1 MMLSPGKIDNSL
13 WISVFAAGLTAR
25 LRGFPLKGSR
35 MKVPEGYSGVVL
47 KEAQAVEAGD
57 GGRVVRGVA
66 RFDTFTFWNWD
77 RQPSR
82 SDKYQQA
89 LDWLEVASVVSGD
102 QIGLWCVWVWV
113 CVEGGGAIFP
123 IDQRLLCPGV
133 WKEIYMQLG

>member
-1 MMLSPGKIDNSL
+1 M
-13 WISVFAAGLTAR
+13 FAAGLTAR

-89 LDWLEVASVVSGD
+89 LDWLEVASVVSGG
-102 QIGLWCVWVWV
+102 QIGLWCVWRGREPYFPLIKDFCVLV
-113 CVEGGGAIFP
+113 CGRKFTYSLIQKLTLKEKKIFLYE
-123 IDQRLLCPGV
+123 D
-133 WKEIYMQLG
+133 K